1 MAGGSADR
9 ERVRVS
15 LSGKSCLV
23 YFRFIRID
31 EDKQIYLSF
40 RCNFRLEIRMKGQKR
55 VKNFSPMSIPPITV
69 VYWKKV
75 DCWIAR
81 DSFFYRV
88 PEQYSKPLFIVH
100 IKKYICV
107 YKEIY
112 FRIYENLSEYIRKY
126 ISAYAEI
133 SPPSWCCCVLTCTE
147 SLFVMF
153 KSYCVPHV
161 VTFCHLLAVSE
172 PVCFLARKLFML

>member
-1 MAGGSADR
+1 MSKADAGMAGGSADR

-81 DSFFYRV
+81 DSFFYSV

-107 YKEIY
+107 YTEIN
-112 FRIYENLSEYIRKY
+112 FRIYANIFLHMRKSRDLRGA
-126 ISAYAEI
+126 IKTH
-133 SPPSWCCCVLTCTE
+133 CCVLKKVD
-147 SLFVMF
+147 SWDVRD
-153 KSYCVPHV
+153 SYKFTHI
-161 VTFCHLLAVSE
+161 SG
-172 PVCFLARKLFML
+172 

>member
-1 MAGGSADR
+1 MSKAEAGMAGGSADR

-40 RCNFRLEIRMKGQKR
+40 RCNFRLEIRMKGQKT
-55 VKNFSPMSIPPITV
+55 VKNFSPMSIPPIPV

-133 SPPSWCCCVLTCTE
+133 SRPSWCDKNALLCTE
-147 SLFVMF
+147 
-153 KSYCVPHV
+153 KSWQLGCAG
-161 VTFCHLLAVSE
+161 FI
-172 PVCFLARKLFML
+172 

>member
-1 MAGGSADR
+1 MSKADAGMAGGSADR

-23 YFRFIRID
+23 YFRFIRIG

-40 RCNFRLEIRMKGQKR
+40 RCNFRLEIRMKGQKT

-81 DSFFYRV
+81 DSFFYSV

-100 IKKYICV
+100 IKKYISV
-107 YKEIY
+107 YTKIY
-112 FRIYENLSEYIRKY
+112 RSIYENIFSHIRKFRDLRGA
-126 ISAYAEI
+126 IKTR
-133 SPPSWCCCVLTCTE
+133 CCVLKKVD
-147 SLFVMF
+147 SWDVRD
-153 KSYCVPHV
+153 SYKFTHI
-161 VTFCHLLAVSE
+161 SG
-172 PVCFLARKLFML
+172 